1 MGFGLG
7 LKASLIKLSMT
18 TCIFHGFL
26 VLNLFVNAMAT
37 HKSLLSFSC
46 LIVMIIYILNI
57 SNVILTRIKGRDYS
71 LNFSK
76 WSFTIA
82 AIFMLIAVSEDS
94 STKDFSY
101 FALSLTVFLL
111 PVCLQAILFW
121 LSKNIDDGDYERI
134 LD

>member
-1 MGFGLG
+1 MGFSLG
-7 LKASLIKLSMT
+7 LKVSLIKLSMT

-57 SNVILTRIKGRDYS
+57 SNVVLARIRDRSYS
-71 LNFSK
+71 LNFPK

-94 STKDFSY
+94 STRDFSY

-111 PVCLQAILFW
+111 PVLLQSLLFW
-121 LSKNIDDGDYERI
+121 LSKNINDGVMEEY
-134 LD
+134 